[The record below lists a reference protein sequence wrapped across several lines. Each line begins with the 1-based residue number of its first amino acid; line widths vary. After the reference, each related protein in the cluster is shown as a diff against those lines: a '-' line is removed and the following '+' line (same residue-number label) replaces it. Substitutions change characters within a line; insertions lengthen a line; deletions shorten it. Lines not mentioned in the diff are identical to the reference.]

1 MVDQL
6 GEIAET
12 SNLQILF
19 DPFAGQS
26 DRIAYTDKG
35 AVGASGKKFG
45 VDTSE
50 MARADDGEFGFR
62 RSVEVHVRLDR
73 VGV

>member
-1 MVDQL
+1 
-6 GEIAET
+6 
-12 SNLQILF
+12 
-19 DPFAGQS
+19 
-26 DRIAYTDKG
+26 
-35 AVGASGKKFG
+35 